1 MYLLFLYLISFTP
14 QRFLIFTPPPLRT
27 NIFDRVHYIHN
38 YIKNLLFRSMIKV
51 ANMMSIHIK
60 IPKYYTKY
68 QMIYCTI
75 PTIYEI
81 YTYVQYMFLIMSL
94 FIHFKM
100 QNIFTGYYYPIY

>member
-1 MYLLFLYLISFTP
+1 
-14 QRFLIFTPPPLRT
+14 
-27 NIFDRVHYIHN
+27 
-38 YIKNLLFRSMIKV
+38 
-51 ANMMSIHIK
+51 MMSIHIK

-68 QMIYCTI
+68 QMIHCTI

>member
-1 MYLLFLYLISFTP
+1 
-14 QRFLIFTPPPLRT
+14 
-27 NIFDRVHYIHN
+27 
-38 YIKNLLFRSMIKV
+38 MIKV

-68 QMIYCTI
+68 QMIYCTT